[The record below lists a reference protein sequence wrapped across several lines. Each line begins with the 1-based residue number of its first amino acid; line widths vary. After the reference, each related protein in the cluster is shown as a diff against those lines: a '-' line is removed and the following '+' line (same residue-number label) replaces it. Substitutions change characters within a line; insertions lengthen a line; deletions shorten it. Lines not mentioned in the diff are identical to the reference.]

1 MGGFGSLAHLYI
13 KIQSIR
19 FLRNTY
25 SVKGFDAKSEAL
37 ISQSIANCLN
47 AKIIAFP
54 LKTNIK
60 IKILICPYGVNEPE
74 TNLILIW

>member
-37 ISQSIANCLN
+37 ISQSIANYLV
-47 AKIIAFP
+47 AKIVVFP
-54 LKTNIK
+54 FKTNIK
-60 IKILICPYGVNEPE
+60 IKISAIVNEPE